1 MLGEQRVYLT
11 WEKPVQVE
19 SKCVQLED
27 GALRFEEAKMGIEE
41 IPRIF
46 ETPTSAVKGLIKFL
60 YGKEI
65 NLDAAIVLLEHEN
78 LTELVEFA
86 LALNS

>member
-1 MLGEQRVYLT
+1 
-11 WEKPVQVE
+11 
-19 SKCVQLED
+19 
-27 GALRFEEAKMGIEE
+27 MGIEE

-65 NLDAAIVLLEHEN
+65 NLDAAIVLLERR
-78 LTELVEFA
+78 
-86 LALNS
+86 